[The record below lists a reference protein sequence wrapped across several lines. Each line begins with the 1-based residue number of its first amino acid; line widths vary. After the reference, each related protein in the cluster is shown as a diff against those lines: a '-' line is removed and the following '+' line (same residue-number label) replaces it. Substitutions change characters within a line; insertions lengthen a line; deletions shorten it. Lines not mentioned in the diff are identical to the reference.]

1 MNTSLHDRA
10 WVLKT
15 YMVAQ
20 DVIYFQ
26 ADPGR
31 KSGEEV
37 WRWQRLIAR
46 GGGGWGVK
54 SLIFPDVFINWE
66 GFS

>member
-26 ADPGR
+26 DDPGQ
-31 KSGEEV
+31 KSEE
-37 WRWQRLIAR
+37 R
-46 GGGGWGVK
+46 GLDEEQEGVGMEVVVMVVGG
-54 SLIFPDVFINWE
+54 LNP
-66 GFS
+66 